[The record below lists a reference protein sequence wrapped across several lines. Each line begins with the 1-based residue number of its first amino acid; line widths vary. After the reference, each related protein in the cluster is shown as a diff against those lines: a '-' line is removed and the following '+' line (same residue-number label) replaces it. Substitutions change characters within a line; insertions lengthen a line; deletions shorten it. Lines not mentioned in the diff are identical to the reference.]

1 MAHRDADPAEMI
13 GVADPGQLQDIRRP
27 DGAGRQDH
35 LARCPS
41 LLPGIPGAV
50 AGELDADR
58 AGAVEQ
64 HAMHQRAGDDLQIGP
79 LCRRPQISA
88 RGTLPAPAAAGLLHP
103 ADIVAGARR
112 QVVHVGMIFEA
123 DLGPGLDH
131 RLAQQRL
138 VGGVGGQQ
146 RPAMAVKLVLP
157 ALPALGLFEIGQDD
171 SVAPTTSPVAE
182 LAPMVEILGL
192 AADIDHAVDRA
203 RSAKHP
209 AAGIG
214 DRPPIG
220 AGIGLGG
227 EAPGDRR
234 MVEQLHV
241 PGGDVD
247 QRVAVAPAGFDQ
259 HDTGTGILAEPV
271 GQDAAG
277 RARTDNDVIR
287 FHRAS
292 VVPPGTGGSTLC
304 RIGRNG
310 VLPTDAAELDLLP
323 RHCPIIPTA
332 RRIRRYRRRRGARR
346 LSD

>member
-1 MAHRDADPAEMI
+1 
-13 GVADPGQLQDIRRP
+13 
-27 DGAGRQDH
+27 
-35 LARCPS
+35 
-41 LLPGIPGAV
+41 
-50 AGELDADR
+50 
-58 AGAVEQ
+58 
-64 HAMHQRAGDDLQIGP
+64 MHQRAGDNLQIGP
-79 LCRRPQISA
+79 LCRRAQISA

-157 ALPALGLFEIGQDD
+157 ALPALGLFEIGQD
-171 SVAPTTSPVAE
+171 VVPRPAPVAE

-287 FHRAS
+287 FHSLLRRPARHRRLDFMSHRA
-292 VVPPGTGGSTLC
+292 
-304 RIGRNG
+304 
-310 VLPTDAAELDLLP
+310 E
-323 RHCPIIPTA
+323 
-332 RRIRRYRRRRGARR
+332 RRIANRCGRTGPSAPALPDYTDGPPHSAISKAPRRPAAVR
-346 LSD
+346 LRIVTT